1 MQSMDI
7 FGKPVDVVTIVGV
20 GTKVAV
26 GVGTGVGVAIGVGTG
41 VGTGVR
47 LGVGTGV
54 GNDVGVAVG
63 VTFPA
68 AGLAPLETGT
78 NIWPPISYVWQLEVI
93 FKVSS
98 YASVVS
104 VSKI

>member
-7 FGKPVDVVTIVGV
+7 FGDPVDVATIVG
-20 GTKVAV
+20 A
-26 GVGTGVGVAIGVGTG
+26 GTGVGVGIG

-63 VTFPA
+63 VTFPPT
-68 AGLAPLETGT
+68 GFAPLETGT
-78 NIWPPISYVWQLEVI
+78 NTWPPIS
-93 FKVSS
+93 
-98 YASVVS
+98 
-104 VSKI
+104 